1 MMNVGTEIEPEFS
14 RPFDLKELEKTPRI
28 IDLSANEEEC
38 ALLAHRFDQQSVGCL
53 SANLALAW
61 LEAEEVLS
69 ISGRF
74 QAEVVQTCVITL
86 EPVTA
91 ELDEEIN
98 LVFARDIEK
107 SADIVDPED
116 AEPLNGDMVDLGELV
131 AEEFSL
137 ALEPYPR
144 RPDIDRGSI
153 DLGPGASLIGEEEA
167 RKGTESHNPFEVLV
181 ALKPKP

>member
-1 MMNVGTEIEPEFS
+1 MMNVGAEIEPEFS
-14 RPFDLKELEKTPRI
+14 RPFDLKELEKIPRV

-116 AEPLNGDMVDLGELV
+116 AEPLDGEMVDLGELV

>member
-1 MMNVGTEIEPEFS
+1 MDVGAEIEPEFS
-14 RPFDLKELEKTPRI
+14 RLFDLKELEKTPCI
-28 IDLSANEEEC
+28 IDLNANEEEC
-38 ALLAHRFDQQSVGCL
+38 ALLANRFDQQSVGCL
-53 SANLALAW
+53 SANLVLVW

-74 QAEVVQTCVITL
+74 QAEILQTCVISL
-86 EPVTA
+86 EPVSA

-98 LVFARDIEK
+98 LVFARDFEK

-116 AEPLNGDMVDLGELV
+116 AEPLDGNVIDLGELV

-153 DLGPGASLIGEEEA
+153 DLGPGASLISEEGA
-167 RKGTESHNPFEVLV
+167 QKGPEGGNPFAVLA
-181 ALKPKP
+181 ALKPKT

>member
-1 MMNVGTEIEPEFS
+1 MNVGAEIKPEFS

-28 IDLSANEEEC
+28 IDLNANEEEC
-38 ALLAHRFDQQSVGCL
+38 VLLAHGFDQQSVGSL
-53 SANLALAW
+53 SANLILVW

-74 QAEVVQTCVITL
+74 QAEVIQTCVISL
-86 EPVTA
+86 EPISA

-98 LVFARDIEK
+98 LVFARDNEK

-116 AEPLNGDMVDLGELV
+116 AEPLKEDVVDLGELV

-144 RPDIDRGSI
+144 RPDLDRGLSI
-153 DLGPGASLIGEEEA
+153 WA
-167 RKGTESHNPFEVLV
+167 RGIVN
-181 ALKPKP
+181 